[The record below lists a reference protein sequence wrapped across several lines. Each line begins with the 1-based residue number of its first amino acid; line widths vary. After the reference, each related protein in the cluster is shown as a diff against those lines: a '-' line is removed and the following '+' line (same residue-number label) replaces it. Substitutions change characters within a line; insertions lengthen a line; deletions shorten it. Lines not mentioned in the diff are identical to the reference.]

1 MAMLEARPYRPFKS
15 SEEYLEAMKEDLAE
29 WLSTLY
35 PELSINAENFM
46 DRLDTGVALCKHAN
60 YVRQAAEDY
69 LARRQARN
77 KSMTR
82 SMTSGLAGP
91 ILALGN
97 VHYLPAA
104 KSGTFFARD
113 NVSNFI
119 TWCRKSLKIIECLL
133 FETDDLI
140 MRKNEK
146 HVILCLLEVARRG
159 AKFGMLAPMLVQME
173 RQIDREIAADNK
185 ANGVGSSESGT
196 QTEAINSGHSMA
208 TTTTITTTTVE
219 TDLYDDSDDSETEDD
234 GDENP
239 VLMYGPQPQI
249 ITNDLKS
256 LDEMVRDLVEKCTCP
271 SQFPMVRVSEGK
283 YRIGDTK
290 VLIFV
295 RILRSHVMVRVGGGW
310 DTLSHYLDKHDPCR
324 CRAQHRS
331 SVAARL
337 VPRQS
342 PNHNPSN
349 GIELHKAQVIFERSP
364 PAARRV
370 FNSPNC
376 NGGSG
381 TVSGMGGGSTAAGAG
396 VVGVAP
402 PPPLQNG
409 HSLSPNSGK
418 YRSRSPTPQRKFLNQ
433 QTNGGGGGIGG
444 SASSATGSSQ
454 TAVSTEASSGQLLG
468 SSSLARRSMSPS
480 PRRLIDMRKKQ
491 SSLDSYSSGPKSL
504 PGYSCSLEEANGGGG
519 AAVGSAIGSTGSG
532 TGAEQGGANKFEN
545 ISDNG
550 SEISDE
556 GYRSLGVIQSGAQKR
571 ESLHSQ
577 ASIEDAESNARLDQT
592 SSDSQISPS
601 DEPAE
606 KTAVDILE
614 EEDLG
619 SQDREEEHEDYSV
632 CDGPQSLPA
641 ILSGAHKLNDK
652 FEQSGIFIT
661 DDEITVD
668 MVPKAEDQ
676 SVTPAPG
683 IPTPNLSKIPRSPL
697 AQRRRRSIDNSTC
710 GGAGGSLQD
719 LSSRS
724 GLPAPAAFSRKQPV
738 YRSVRTRHS
747 TGATPTPVAPPRSR
761 QATQLPMV
769 RDVTNTWSGRA
780 TGAPKRRP
788 PCTADTFVAPTN
800 GQAAGSG
807 SGSGSGP
814 FERNGKGRS
823 SQILYDS
830 NGRRVRSGAP
840 GCTSSLTTSPVKN
853 HASSPLAQQLL
864 EAASSA
870 KNDAQI
876 LEKMKSLLSR
886 YAAGNQAKAG
896 TAAAGSGAGPAAN
909 KINSNGK
916 KTPVYEDFTTAWVHS
931 NGNLERSESCS
942 PPAKARS
949 KRSSAASSCES
960 NNSNAGTGG
969 AGAGGAGSS
978 SVVSPRRERGM
989 SKIPAPVRHHTEL
1002 Y

>member
-15 SEEYLEAMKEDLAE
+15 SEEYLEAMREDLAE

-35 PELSINAENFM
+35 PELSINADNFM

-91 ILALGN
+91 ILAMGN

-173 RQIDREIAADNK
+173 RQIDREIAADIK
-185 ANGVGSSESGT
+185 ANGAGSSENGT
-196 QTEAINSGHSMA
+196 QTEALDSGNSAA
-208 TTTTITTTTVE
+208 TTTTTTTTTLE

-234 GDENP
+234 GDQNP

-337 VPRQS
+337 IPRQS

-376 NGGSG
+376 NGGPGTISG
-381 TVSGMGGGSTAAGAG
+381 TGSSCGTG
-396 VVGVAP
+396 VVGVPA

-433 QTNGGGGGIGG
+433 QANGGG
-444 SASSATGSSQ
+444 SASATGSSQ
-454 TAVSTEASSGQLLG
+454 AVTTDASSGQLLG
-468 SSSLARRSMSPS
+468 SPSLTRRSMSPS

-504 PGYSCSLEEANGGGG
+504 PVYSCSSEEANGGSG
-519 AAVGSAIGSTGSG
+519 VGSAAGGVGSG
-532 TGAEQGGANKFEN
+532 SGGSGVASEQGGANKFEN

-606 KTAVDILE
+606 KTTTDILE
-614 EEDLG
+614 EEDLNG
-619 SQDREEEHEDYSV
+619 HDREEDHEDYSV

-652 FEQSGIFIT
+652 FEQSGVFIT

-668 MVPKAEDQ
+668 MAKTEDQ
-676 SVTPAPG
+676 SVATTLG
-683 IPTPNLSKIPRSPL
+683 NPTPNLSKIPRSPL

-724 GLPAPAAFSRKQPV
+724 GLPAPAFSRKQPV
-738 YRSVRTRHS
+738 YRSVRVRNS

-769 RDVTNTWSGRA
+769 RDVTNTWSGRT

-800 GQAAGSG
+800 GTGATGS
-807 SGSGSGP
+807 

-886 YAAGNQAKAG
+886 YAAGNQTKAG
-896 TAAAGSGAGPAAN
+896 GASSTTAAN

-960 NNSNAGTGG
+960 NHSNAGVGSG
-969 AGAGGAGSS
+969 AAAGSA

>member
-173 RQIDREIAADNK
+173 RQIDREIAADIK
-185 ANGVGSSESGT
+185 ANGANSSENGT
-196 QTEAINSGHSMA
+196 QTEAINSGNSMA
-208 TTTTITTTTVE
+208 TTTTTITTTTTVGSE
-219 TDLYDDSDDSETEDD
+219 TDLYDDSDDSENEDD

-239 VLMYGPQPQI
+239 MLMYGPQPQI

-364 PAARRV
+364 PTARRV
-370 FNSPNC
+370 FNTL
-376 NGGSG
+376 NGGN
-381 TVSGMGGGSTAAGAG
+381 GGGTGSGLTPTASATGTGTG
-396 VVGVAP
+396 VVGGVTSTP
-402 PPPLQNG
+402 PPPPPQNG
-409 HSLSPNSGK
+409 HSLSPNSNGK

-433 QTNGGGGGIGG
+433 QTPNGGT
-444 SASSATGSSQ
+444 ASLAATA
-454 TAVSTEASSGQLLG
+454 AVTSDQLLG
-468 SSSLARRSMSPS
+468 SPSLARRSMSPS

-504 PGYSCSLEEANGGGG
+504 PGGYSCSLEEAAGSVSNGG
-519 AAVGSAIGSTGSG
+519 SATVSNSANS
-532 TGAEQGGANKFEN
+532 GAEQSGANKFEN

-577 ASIEDAESNARLDQT
+577 ASIEDAETNARLDQT

-601 DEPAE
+601 EEPAE
-606 KTAVDILE
+606 KT
-614 EEDLG
+614 
-619 SQDREEEHEDYSV
+619 EEHQELLNDHEQDQEEDYSV

-641 ILSGAHKLNDK
+641 ILSSHKISNNNK
-652 FEQSGIFIT
+652 FEQSGVFIT

-668 MVPKAEDQ
+668 MAKTNQEEQ
-676 SVTPAPG
+676 EEHAP
-683 IPTPNLSKIPRSPL
+683 PTAAAALSKIPRSPL

-724 GLPAPAAFSRKQPV
+724 TGLPSLTLGPAFSRKQPV
-738 YRSVRTRHS
+738 YRSVRTRS
-747 TGATPTPVAPPRSR
+747 SQAAAPVVAPPRSR

-769 RDVTNTWSGRA
+769 RDATNTWSGRAA

-788 PCTADTFVAPTN
+788 TCTADTFVAPN
-800 GQAAGSG
+800 GQAAGAG
-807 SGSGSGP
+807 STPAGAGAGA

-830 NGRRVRSGAP
+830 NGRRVRSGAR
-840 GCTSSLTTSPVKN
+840 CSSSLTTSPVKN

-886 YAAGNQAKAG
+886 YAAGNQAKPG
-896 TAAAGSGAGPAAN
+896 TGAGSGGAKA
-909 KINSNGK
+909 NGK

-931 NGNLERSESCS
+931 SGNLERSESCS

-960 NNSNAGTGG
+960 NHSNSGAAAGNG
-969 AGAGGAGSS
+969 AS

-989 SKIPAPVRHHTEL
+989 SKIPAPVRQHTEL